1 MATAGEPLSQTAS
14 SLRLDMEIREHDNGF
29 SVFAGMRP
37 RLFGIAYR
45 ILGGAAAA
53 DDIVQDVWLR
63 WQSTNRSVVEN
74 PPAFL
79 ATGRSAPELPSTVF
93 SYQPVFSPSRSN
105 SSTVENQRDASERPS
120 QD

>member
-45 ILGGAAAA
+45 ILGGAGAA

-74 PPAFL
+74 PPACL
-79 ATGRSAPELPSTVF
+79 GTGISAAGPPATLS
-93 SYQPVFSPSRSN
+93 SYRPVYIHSP
-105 SSTVENQRDASERPS
+105 
-120 QD
+120 